1 MAEIYKDIL
10 ENVYTYTTYEKDEY
24 GRRGYRI
31 FKNGDRY
38 LNQYDEFIK
47 FPNSGSLE
55 QSAIK
60 HIQEIIDNV
69 AEAEKERISIEN
81 LQKQIDKLKTE
92 NEELKKIN
100 AEQDTMLAE
109 LAML

>member
-1 MAEIYKDIL
+1 MAEIYKDKL
-10 ENVYTYTTYEKDEY
+10 GNVYTYTTYEKDEY

-69 AEAEKERISIEN
+69 ATAEQERVTLEA
-81 LQKQIDKLKTE
+81 LQKELDITKMAID
-92 NEELKKIN
+92 ELMMM
-100 AEQDTMLAE
+100 TME
-109 LAML
+109 GGMI

>member
-1 MAEIYKDIL
+1 MTEIYKDIL
-10 ENVYTYTTYEKDEY
+10 GNVYTYTTYEKDEY

-38 LNQYDEFIK
+38 LNQYDQFIK

-69 AEAEKERISIEN
+69 AEAEKERISIEK
-81 LQKQIDKLKTE
+81 LQQELDITKMAID
-92 NEELKKIN
+92 ELM
-100 AEQDTMLAE
+100 MLSVGGG
-109 LAML
+109 M